1 MCRTLNQ
8 VKNWEI
14 GLTIAW
20 TLISYFKLLF
30 WGKIYKR
37 HSPEGYAVF
46 FRFNWWSE
54 MKKLVRLLSGLFI
67 ILVFIAA
74 ITFSYINSTPVKISF
89 GSWEFQEVPVSAWII
104 AAFVV
109 GGFLGLGLGLGIWR
123 NFRSKSEIKRLQKQL
138 ANSQQE
144 VIKLRAISIKDLQ

>member
-1 MCRTLNQ
+1 
-8 VKNWEI
+8 
-14 GLTIAW
+14 
-20 TLISYFKLLF
+20 
-30 WGKIYKR
+30 
-37 HSPEGYAVF
+37 
-46 FRFNWWSE
+46 